1 VIHASAFSYRSS
13 YARWACCAAVLLT
26 FGCVSAPSG
35 GSSAASNAAA
45 APRTSRDVILADEIV
60 TSGARTALE
69 AIKRLRPQMLQGRG
83 VRETQEIAIYVDGTR
98 TEGTRADLE
107 QIPASQ
113 VKEIRYLN
121 GQDATQRFGANH
133 GAGAILVTRKS

>member
-1 VIHASAFSYRSS
+1 MSVAKHSS
-13 YARWACCAAVLLT
+13 KAMMWGIAALMSLACA
-26 FGCVSAPSG
+26 SAPSSTPSTVAPSG
-35 GSSAASNAAA
+35 TVTAS
-45 APRTSRDVILADEIV
+45 RTSRDVILADEIA
-60 TSGARTALE
+60 TSGARTAME
-69 AIKRLRPQMLQGRG
+69 AIRRLRPQMLQGRG
-83 VRETQEIAIYVDGTR
+83 VRETNEIAVYIDGTR

>member
-1 VIHASAFSYRSS
+1 MRTSGRRGLYLA
-13 YARWACCAAVLLT
+13 WCTAVLMSLA
-26 FGCVSAPSG
+26 CASAPSG
-35 GSSAASNAAA
+35 GSAAV
-45 APRTSRDVILADEIV
+45 RTSRDVILEDEIV
-60 TSGARTALE
+60 TSGARTAMD
-69 AIKRLRPQMLQGRG
+69 AIRRLRPQMLQGRG
-83 VRETQEIAIYVDGTR
+83 VRETQEIAVYIDGNR

>member
-1 VIHASAFSYRSS
+1 MARHSS
-13 YARWACCAAVLLT
+13 KALAWCIAALMSLACA
-26 FGCVSAPSG
+26 SAPSSTPSTVAPS
-35 GSSAASNAAA
+35 GSATAS
-45 APRTSRDVILADEIV
+45 RTSRDVILADEIA
-60 TSGARTALE
+60 TSGARTAMD
-69 AIKRLRPQMLQGRG
+69 AIRRLRPQMLQGRG
-83 VRETQEIAIYVDGTR
+83 VRETNEIAVYIDGNR

>member
-1 VIHASAFSYRSS
+1 MTWGIATLMTLACASAPNSTPSS
-13 YARWACCAAVLLT
+13 V
-26 FGCVSAPSG
+26 APSG
-35 GSSAASNAAA
+35 TATAS
-45 APRTSRDVILADEIV
+45 RTSRDVILADEIA
-60 TSGARTALE
+60 TSGARTAMD

-83 VRETQEIAIYVDGTR
+83 VRETNEIVVYIDGNR

>member
-1 VIHASAFSYRSS
+1 M
-13 YARWACCAAVLLT
+13 ACGIATLMTLACA
-26 FGCVSAPSG
+26 SAPSSTP
-35 GSSAASNAAA
+35 SSVAPSGAATTS
-45 APRTSRDVILADEIV
+45 RTSRDVILADEIA
-60 TSGARTALE
+60 TSGARTAMD
-69 AIKRLRPQMLQGRG
+69 AIRRLRPQMLQGRG
-83 VRETQEIAIYVDGTR
+83 VRETNEIAVYIDGNR

>member
-1 VIHASAFSYRSS
+1 MSVARHSS
-13 YARWACCAAVLLT
+13 KAMTLGIAALMSLACA
-26 FGCVSAPSG
+26 SAPS
-35 GSSAASNAAA
+35 STPSTV
-45 APRTSRDVILADEIV
+45 APSGTATTAHSSRDVILADEIA
-60 TSGARTALE
+60 TSGARTAMD
-69 AIKRLRPQMLQGRG
+69 AIRRLRPQMLQGRG
-83 VRETQEIAIYVDGTR
+83 VRETNEIAVYIDGNR

>member
-1 VIHASAFSYRSS
+1 MRATRYPSKAMAWGFATLVTLACASAPN
-13 YARWACCAAVLLT
+13 
-26 FGCVSAPSG
+26 SAPSSVSPS
-35 GSSAASNAAA
+35 GSATAS
-45 APRTSRDVILADEIV
+45 RTSRDVILADEIA
-60 TSGARTALE
+60 TSGARTAMD
-69 AIKRLRPQMLQGRG
+69 AIRRLRPQMLQGRG
-83 VRETQEIAIYVDGTR
+83 VRETNEIAVYIDGNR